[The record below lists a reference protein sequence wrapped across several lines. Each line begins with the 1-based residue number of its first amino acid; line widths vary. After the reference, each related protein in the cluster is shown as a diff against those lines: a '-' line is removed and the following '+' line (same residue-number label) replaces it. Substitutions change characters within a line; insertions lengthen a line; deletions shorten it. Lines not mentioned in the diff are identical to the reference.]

1 MSQRSKKILP
11 FEKEMITM
19 ELIGTGLIGVIIGG
33 FIGVIL
39 PLAGLAIGTI
49 VFTDSWMAALV
60 DFIPYSAPVCAL
72 IGLFWNLARYQPTT

>member
-19 ELIGTGLIGVIIGG
+19 ELIGAGMMGVIIGG

-39 PLAGLAIGTI
+39 PLVGLAIGSI
-49 VFTDSWMAALV
+49 GFSDSWMAALV
-60 DFIPYSAPVCAL
+60 DIIPYSAPVCAL
-72 IGLFWNLARYQPTT
+72 IGLFWSLARYQPTA